1 MMMLRNIFDK
11 YDKVDETIVSGEDN
25 AFARFLQQNGLYDT
39 MEITEE
45 NINDLIALLDGRV
58 RINSYCTECKMERV
72 FTMRPLTYYIE
83 CGDNEVERKLSDE
96 VRSLQKHIY
105 GSETEYRKENGG
117 EWQWKNPAIDETARV
132 LAFKF
137 VCSMNEGHHL
147 DYIAVADN
155 KTFCKIG
162 QYPSIADLTFPILDA
177 YEKVLSANDRKEFG
191 RAIGLYASGIGA
203 GSYVY
208 LRRIFERLLIQA
220 KSNAGESIDNELF
233 NKAHV
238 DEKITM
244 LKDYLPKMLT
254 DNTVLY
260 GILSK
265 GIHQLSEE
273 DCIEYFPVLRDCIF
287 MILNEW
293 DEMRK
298 KKEKEESISKTLSQ
312 IASKVK

>member
-1 MMMLRNIFDK
+1 MLRNIFDK

-25 AFARFLQQNGLYDT
+25 AFTRFLQQKGLYDT

-72 FTMRPLTYYIE
+72 FTMRPLTYYTE

-96 VRSLQKHIY
+96 VWSLQKHIY

-117 EWQWKNPAIDETARV
+117 EWQWKNAAIDETARV
-132 LAFKF
+132 LIFKF
-137 VCSMNEGHHL
+137 VCSMNEEHHL

-177 YEKVLSANDRKEFG
+177 YKKVLSANDRKEFG

-208 LRRIFERLLIQA
+208 LRRIFERLLVQA
-220 KSNAGESIDNELF
+220 KANAGEAIDNDLF

-298 KKEKEESISKTLSQ
+298 KKEKE
-312 IASKVK
+312 ASVIILAACQVSTILM

>member
-1 MMMLRNIFDK
+1 MLRNIFDK

-105 GSETEYRKENGG
+105 GSETECRKENGG

-132 LAFKF
+132 LTFKF

-147 DYIAVADN
+147 DYIAVANN

-177 YEKVLSANDRKEFG
+177 YKKVLSANDRKEFG

-220 KSNAGESIDNELF
+220 KANAGESIDNELF

>member
-1 MMMLRNIFDK
+1 MLRNIFDK

-25 AFARFLQQNGLYDT
+25 AFTRFLQQKGLYDT

-72 FTMRPLTYYIE
+72 FTMRPLTYYTE

-96 VRSLQKHIY
+96 VWSLQKHIY

-117 EWQWKNPAIDETARV
+117 EWQWKNAAIDETARV
-132 LAFKF
+132 LIFKF
-137 VCSMNEGHHL
+137 VCSMNEEHHL

-177 YEKVLSANDRKEFG
+177 YRKVLSANDRKEFG

-208 LRRIFERLLIQA
+208 LRRIFERLLVQA
-220 KSNAGESIDNELF
+220 KANAGEAIDNDLF

>member
-1 MMMLRNIFDK
+1 MLRNIFDK

-25 AFARFLQQNGLYDT
+25 AFTRFLQQKGLYDT

-72 FTMRPLTYYIE
+72 FTMRPLTYYTE

-96 VRSLQKHIY
+96 VWSLQKHIY

-117 EWQWKNPAIDETARV
+117 EWQWKNAGIDETARV
-132 LAFKF
+132 LVFKF
-137 VCSMNEGHHL
+137 VCSMNEEHHL

-177 YEKVLSANDRKEFG
+177 YKKVLSANDRKEFG

-208 LRRIFERLLIQA
+208 LRRIFERLLVQA
-220 KSNAGESIDNELF
+220 KANAGEAIDNDLF

-298 KKEKEESISKTLSQ
+298 KKEKEDSISKTLSQ

>member
-1 MMMLRNIFDK
+1 MLRNIFDK

-25 AFARFLQQNGLYDT
+25 AFTRFLQQKGLYDT

-72 FTMRPLTYYIE
+72 FTMRPLTYYTE

-96 VRSLQKHIY
+96 VWSLQKHIY

-132 LAFKF
+132 LTFKF

-177 YEKVLSANDRKEFG
+177 YKKVLSANDRKEFG

-208 LRRIFERLLIQA
+208 LRRIFERLLVQA
-220 KSNAGESIDNELF
+220 KANAGEAIDNDLF

>member
-1 MMMLRNIFDK
+1 MLRNIFDK

>member
-1 MMMLRNIFDK
+1 MLRNIFDK
-11 YDKVDETIVSGEDN
+11 YDKVDETIVFGEDN
-25 AFARFLQQNGLYDT
+25 AFTRFLQQKGLYDT

-72 FTMRPLTYYIE
+72 FTMRPLTYYTE

-96 VRSLQKHIY
+96 VWSLQKHIY

-117 EWQWKNPAIDETARV
+117 EWQWKNAAIDETARV
-132 LAFKF
+132 LIFKF
-137 VCSMNEGHHL
+137 VCSMNEEHHL

-177 YEKVLSANDRKEFG
+177 YRKVLSANDRKEFG

-208 LRRIFERLLIQA
+208 LRRIFERLLVQA
-220 KSNAGESIDNELF
+220 KANAGEAIDNDLF

>member
-1 MMMLRNIFDK
+1 MLRNIFDK

-25 AFARFLQQNGLYDT
+25 AFTRFLQQKGLYDT

-72 FTMRPLTYYIE
+72 FTMRPLTYYTE

-96 VRSLQKHIY
+96 VWSLQKHIY

-117 EWQWKNPAIDETARV
+117 EWQWKNAAIDETARV
-132 LAFKF
+132 LVFKF
-137 VCSMNEGHHL
+137 VCSMNEEHHL

-177 YEKVLSANDRKEFG
+177 YKKVLSANDRKEFG

-208 LRRIFERLLIQA
+208 LRRIFERLLVQA
-220 KSNAGESIDNELF
+220 KANAGEAIDNDLF

>member
-1 MMMLRNIFDK
+1 MLRNIFDK

-72 FTMRPLTYYIE
+72 FTMRPLTYYTE

-96 VRSLQKHIY
+96 VWSLQKHIY

-117 EWQWKNPAIDETARV
+117 EWQWKNAAIDETARV
-132 LAFKF
+132 LVFKF
-137 VCSMNEGHHL
+137 VCSMNEEHHL

-177 YEKVLSANDRKEFG
+177 YKKVLSANDRKEFG

-208 LRRIFERLLIQA
+208 LRRIFERLLVQA
-220 KSNAGESIDNELF
+220 KANAGEAIDNDLF

>member
-1 MMMLRNIFDK
+1 MLRNIFDK

-25 AFARFLQQNGLYDT
+25 AFTRFLQQKGLYDT

-72 FTMRPLTYYIE
+72 FTMRPLTYYTE

-96 VRSLQKHIY
+96 VWSLQKHIY

-117 EWQWKNPAIDETARV
+117 EWQWKNAAIDETARV
-132 LAFKF
+132 LVFKF
-137 VCSMNEGHHL
+137 VCSMNEEHHL

-177 YEKVLSANDRKEFG
+177 YKKVLSANDRKEFG

-208 LRRIFERLLIQA
+208 LRRIFERLLVQA
-220 KSNAGESIDNELF
+220 KTNAGEAIDNDLF

>member
-1 MMMLRNIFDK
+1 MLRNIFDK

-25 AFARFLQQNGLYDT
+25 AFTRFLQQKGLYDT

-96 VRSLQKHIY
+96 VWSLQKHIY

-117 EWQWKNPAIDETARV
+117 EWQWKNAAIDETARV
-132 LAFKF
+132 LVFKF
-137 VCSMNEGHHL
+137 VCSMNSAHHL
-147 DYIAVADN
+147 DFVAVADN
-155 KTFCKIG
+155 KTFRKIG
-162 QYPSIADLTFPILDA
+162 QYPSIADLSFPELDV
-177 YEKVLSANDRKEFG
+177 YQKVLSTEDRREFG

-208 LRRIFERLLIQA
+208 LRRIFERLLLQA
-220 KSNAGESIDNELF
+220 KVNAGDSIDEEAF
-233 NKAHV
+233 DKARV
-238 DEKITM
+238 DAKITM
-244 LKDYLPKMLT
+244 LSDHLPKLLT
-254 DNTVLY
+254 GNPTLY
-260 GILSK
+260 GVLSK
-265 GIHQLSEE
+265 GIHELTEKE
-273 DCIEYFPVLRDCIF
+273 CIEYFPVVRDCIF

-298 KKEKEESISKTLSQ
+298 RKEKEESIGKALSQ

>member
-1 MMMLRNIFDK
+1 MLRNIFDK
-11 YDKVDETIVSGEDN
+11 YDKVDETIVSGEN
-25 AFARFLQQNGLYDT
+25 NVFARFLQQKGLYDT
-39 MEITEE
+39 MDITEG
-45 NINDLIALLDGRV
+45 NINELIALLDGRV
-58 RINSYCTECKMERV
+58 RIDSYCAECKTERV
-72 FTMRPLTYYIE
+72 FTMSPLTYYTE
-83 CGDNEVERKLSDE
+83 CGDNKVERKLSDE
-96 VRSLQKHIY
+96 VMSLQKHIY
-105 GSETEYRKENGG
+105 GSETEYKKENGG
-117 EWQWKNPAIDETARV
+117 DWQWKNWQIDEVARV
-132 LAFKF
+132 IVFKF
-137 VCSMNEGHHL
+137 VCSMDSEHHL
-147 DYIAVADN
+147 DYIVMAYN
-155 KTFCKIG
+155 KTFRKIG
-162 QYPSIADLTFPILDA
+162 QYPSIADLEFPVLDI
-177 YEKVLSANDRKEFG
+177 YKKVLSINDRKEFG

-220 KSNAGESIDNELF
+220 KTNAGKAIDDELF

-238 DEKITM
+238 DEKIIM

-260 GILSK
+260 GVLSK
-265 GIHQLSEE
+265 GVHQLSEE

-298 KKEKEESISKTLSQ
+298 KKEKEESIGKALSQ